1 MILMLS
7 FIMSKVVI
15 LKDCFHLLIA
25 VYFGKKVDVDWKSHG
40 AAWQIG
46 RSWETAEGDVMTYNL

>member
-1 MILMLS
+1 MLS

-25 VYFGKKVDVDWKSHG
+25 VYFGKKVDVD
-40 AAWQIG
+40 
-46 RSWETAEGDVMTYNL
+46 

>member
-1 MILMLS
+1 MIPMLS

-25 VYFGKKVDVDWKSHG
+25 VYFGKKVDVDCKSHVEPLDKLADPG
-40 AAWQIG
+40 KMRKG
-46 RSWETAEGDVMTYNL
+46 T